1 MIIFW
6 LAKSLHLQD
15 VLMLAGKNQISYASR
30 HLSYL
35 ELDVKV
41 SYISCFSHLARKLMK
56 VSSI

>member
-15 VLMLAGKNQISYASR
+15 VLVLAGKNQISYASR

-41 SYISCFSHLARKLMK
+41 SYISCFSHLA
-56 VSSI
+56 